1 MAITRAN
8 VENVTIHRTGPL
20 MTKAG
25 MDGTTVDGTNTDLA
39 SPIAWALRQA
49 GYSVADITNPT
60 TAEVAL
66 ASDDVDEVLD
76 LTELRTLEDI
86 MGSLDDV
93 DVTVGPRKEMLSQL
107 SDQVQKRIKSVQARV
122 GKAYGF
128 GAAALETGTI
138 TYQFAEHYSGSEEDE

>member
-1 MAITRAN
+1 MTVTRAN
-8 VENVTIHRTGPL
+8 VENVSIHRTGPL
-20 MTKAG
+20 MAKAG
-25 MDGTTVDGTNTDLA
+25 MDGTTVDGTNADLA

-60 TAEVAL
+60 TSEVAS

-76 LTELRTLEDI
+76 LTELRVLEDI

-93 DVTVGPRKEMLSQL
+93 DVTVGPRKEALSQL
-107 SDQVQKRIKSVQARV
+107 ATQVQKRIKSVQDRV
-122 GKAYGF
+122 EKTYGF

-138 TYQFAEHYSGSEEDE
+138 TYQFAEHFSGSENDE